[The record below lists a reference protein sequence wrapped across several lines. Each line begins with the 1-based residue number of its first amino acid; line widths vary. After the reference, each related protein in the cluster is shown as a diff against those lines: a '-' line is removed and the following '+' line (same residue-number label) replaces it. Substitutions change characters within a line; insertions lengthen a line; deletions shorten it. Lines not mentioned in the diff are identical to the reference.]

1 MRNLIS
7 RVYLRRFGGFTDE
20 EIFMRTRYVE
30 AEGSRC
36 LRVEVA
42 AFTERETERN
52 ASQKVGDGERQQ
64 VNLIASALVSI

>member
-7 RVYLRRFGGFTDE
+7 RVFLRRFGGFTDE
-20 EIFMRTRYVE
+20 EISMRTRYVE

-52 ASQKVGDGERQQ
+52 KVGDGERQQ